1 MRLFILI
8 FTGFIAPILL
18 VALLV
23 ANPLG
28 SGGSTGLGT
37 ASDTAS
43 NEIDANAKIIASID
57 GMKITQND
65 IDRAAE
71 DNFETLMQVPEAQHQ
86 LFLSNL
92 VAIQKLA
99 ARAALKEGLGQ
110 SEAVQQRIA
119 YQKERILQDVWIAEQ
134 VNARVS
140 EAEVRAY
147 FDTYVAPELAKQ
159 NNDVEE
165 VQARHILVATK
176 AEAETVVQ
184 RLQAGEDFVDLAAEL
199 SLGPSAGRGG
209 DLGYFLAEEMV
220 KPFSDAA
227 FALQMGGLSAP
238 VETEFGWHVI
248 RLEDRRVVSPPS
260 FEELSEQIRA
270 FLEQQERNLF
280 FDELLTTYDFQVYG
294 DTSPLMPEFDDDV
307 PLKDE

>member
-8 FTGFIAPILL
+8 FTGFVAPILL

-23 ANPLG
+23 ADPLD
-28 SGGSTGLGT
+28 SGGGLVLSPNT
-37 ASDTAS
+37 NSS
-43 NEIDANAKIIASID
+43 NAKIIASID
-57 GMKITQND
+57 GISITQGD

-71 DNFETLMQVPEAQHQ
+71 DNFETLMQVPEGQQAF
-86 LFLSNL
+86 FLSSV
-92 VAIQKLA
+92 VAIQKIA
-99 ARAALKEGLGQ
+99 ARAALSEGLVN
-110 SEAVQQRIA
+110 SDSVQQRLA
-119 YQKERILQDVWIAEQ
+119 YQKERILQDVWVAEQ
-134 VNARVS
+134 INARVT
-140 EAEVRAY
+140 ETDIRVY

-159 NNDVEE
+159 NADVEE

-176 AEAETVVQ
+176 AEAEMAIE
-184 RLQAGEDFVDLAAEL
+184 RLKKGEDFAQLAGEL

-227 FALQMGGLSAP
+227 FAMQPGGLSAP

-248 RLEDRRVVSPPS
+248 RLEDRRVVAPPN
-260 FEELSEQIRA
+260 FEDLSEQIRA

-280 FDELLTTYDFQVYG
+280 FDELLTSYDFQVYG
-294 DTSPLMPEFDDDV
+294 EETPLLPEFDDDV
-307 PLKDE
+307 PLID